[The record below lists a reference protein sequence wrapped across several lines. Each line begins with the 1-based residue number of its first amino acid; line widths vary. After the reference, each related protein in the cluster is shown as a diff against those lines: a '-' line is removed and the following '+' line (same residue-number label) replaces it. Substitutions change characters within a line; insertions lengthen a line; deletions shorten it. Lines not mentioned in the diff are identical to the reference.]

1 MRSVRGL
8 FRSMSNQAFHFEL
21 VSRREITDGR
31 AMRRLLALPELRVC
45 GTEAQFQ
52 EWPDCSMML
61 YLLGSLSRIFGI
73 SLAPKCAAV
82 VVGLGANVT
91 SLTKDVIDIM
101 LESIT
106 RVVLLSSLSSVCW
119 LVVGCLLCVFMH
131 RQNPCGKACAAGTLQ
146 HCIRKASKLSSCKTT
161 LGLLLTHPDILCGSG
176 VLLLWGMCA
185 ILAAGAIALSV
196 TLSRGPLLAR

>member
-82 VVGLGANVT
+82 VVGIGCECHVPDERCDRYHAGEHNEGC
-91 SLTKDVIDIM
+91 SAFKP
-101 LESIT
+101 LEC
-106 RVVLLSSLSSVCW
+106 VLACCW
-119 LVVGCLLCVFMH
+119 MPALCIHASAESMWQGLRCRDPATLH
-131 RQNPCGKACAAGTLQ
+131 QKSKQAQLMQNDLGTLVDSPRYTLWQ
-146 HCIRKASKLSSCKTT
+146 RCAFVMGHVCHSC
-161 LGLLLTHPDILCGSG
+161 GRGNS
-176 VLLLWGMCA
+176 A
-185 ILAAGAIALSV
+185 ISD
-196 TLSRGPLLAR
+196 T